1 MSVGTVT
8 APRATVTVTA
18 PRATGNKAPALFLP
32 FEGPSRRTRVL
43 SVSTSL
49 LAVATLTVVN
59 LPWSSWSIDF
69 GPAAITGGSLGG
81 GAPLRL
87 TFDEG
92 RFTASAI
99 PEPGTYAL
107 LAGLAG
113 IGTYALIAG
122 LAALGAAVYRRR
134 SRPR

>member
-1 MSVGTVT
+1 MSVG
-8 APRATVTVTA
+8 TVTA

-59 LPWSSWSIDF
+59 LPWSAWSIDF
-69 GPAAITGGSLGG
+69 GPAAITGGGT
-81 GAPLRL
+81 APFRL
-87 TFDEG
+87 TFDDG

-113 IGTYALIAG
+113 IGTYALFAG

>member
-8 APRATVTVTA
+8 APRATVTA
-18 PRATGNKAPALFLP
+18 PRATGNQAPALFLP

-49 LAVATLTVVN
+49 LAVAMVTVVN
-59 LPWSSWSIDF
+59 LPWSSWTLDF
-69 GPAAITGGSLGG
+69 GPAAITGGGG
-81 GAPLRL
+81 GTAPFRL
-87 TFDEG
+87 TFDDG

>member
-8 APRATVTVTA
+8 APRATVTA
-18 PRATGNKAPALFLP
+18 PRATGNQAPALFLP

-81 GAPLRL
+81 GGAPLRL
-87 TFDEG
+87 TFDDG

-113 IGTYALIAG
+113 IGTYALFAG